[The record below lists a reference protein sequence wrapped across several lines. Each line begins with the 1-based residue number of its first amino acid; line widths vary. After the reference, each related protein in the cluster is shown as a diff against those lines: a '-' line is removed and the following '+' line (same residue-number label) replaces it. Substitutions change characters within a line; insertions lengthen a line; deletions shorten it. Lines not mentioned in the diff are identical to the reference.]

1 MRVVHCRSAYRCARA
16 RARHRVLSEDTKN
29 LAAKRSRTVWIVSL
43 VIVAI
48 LVVAWIDGGE
58 EPLRQITQ
66 PVDLPEGAQ

>member
-1 MRVVHCRSAYRCARA
+1 M
-16 RARHRVLSEDTKN
+16 
-29 LAAKRSRTVWIVSL
+29 AAKRSRIVWIVSL